1 MLANQTE
8 EYIYLFIMT
17 KVDLFY
23 EYEFGLIIKKWY
35 NHIVQILKITI
46 SIEVEKLFAKIQYLF
61 MILKKIFIKLGRDTL
76 TETSK
81 GYLWNTYS

>member
-1 MLANQTE
+1 MLADQTE

-23 EYEFGLIIKKWY
+23 EYKFGLIIKKWY
-35 NHIVQILKITI
+35 NRIVQILKITI
-46 SIEVEKLFAKIQYLF
+46 SIEVEKLFAKFQYLF

-81 GYLWNTYS
+81 GYLWNTCS